1 VAKRFR
7 DASVILAIAV
17 AALGI
22 AGITALVDGSANF
35 AWVMVVVGSSAALFA
50 IGEALGLENW
60 IRQASPTAR
69 RAYLASSL
77 AFFVAA
83 VGAYLI
89 WQTVALWWLAP
100 VASLPLL
107 FLLLWESDSRSG
119 QGGDDFS
126 GPLTPP

>member
-119 QGGDDFS
+119 QGSDDFS